1 MYNYQ
6 VIQIKGFAMTFFESV
21 STCFKQ
27 YTNFDGRASRS
38 EYWWFFLFGLM
49 GGWILYAIDSTQTL
63 NYIFTLGV
71 ILPSLAVGA
80 RRLHDIGK
88 SGWWQLL
95 CLIPIIGFII
105 LVIFFATKPEAGS
118 NQYGPEVVL
127 S

>member
-1 MYNYQ
+1 
-6 VIQIKGFAMTFFESV
+6 MTFFESV

-38 EYWWFFLFGLM
+38 EYWWFFLFGLL
-49 GGWILYAIDSTQTL
+49 GGWILYAVDSTQTL
-63 NYIFTLGV
+63 YYIFTLGV

-88 SGWWQLL
+88 SGWWQLV
-95 CLIPIIGFII
+95 CLIPIIGFIV
-105 LVIFFATKPEAGS
+105 LVVFFTTKSEGGS
-118 NQYGPEVVL
+118 NQYGPEIVL